1 MAFERKGVLGMG
13 RPTDDEG
20 KEEEPS
26 KGREPGEVEY
36 VDGDVAKAMAH
47 PLRVQILAALNKRV
61 MSPTMFSKEFKEK
74 LQNVS
79 YHFRILKEYGLIEEV
94 DSRPVRGAT
103 EHFYTATRRV
113 LFDGKA
119 WDSLPDSLKK
129 EVSAQA
135 FGDFLEAVSLAMD
148 GETFDGRNDR
158 VNVWM
163 QRRLDKQGWEEAVKA
178 HWVLIHAMEDV
189 FKRARLRLLKA
200 GEPEGGMLGTYGL
213 FLFESPPPPEED
225 EDEE

>member
-1 MAFERKGVLGMG
+1 MGGPKDDKDKGGEGRK
-13 RPTDDEG
+13 D
-20 KEEEPS
+20 
-26 KGREPGEVEY
+26 REPGEVEY
-36 VDGDVAKAMAH
+36 VDGEVAKAMAH
-47 PLRVQILAALNKRV
+47 PLRVRILAALNKRV

-79 YHFRILKEYGLIEEV
+79 YHFRVLAEYGLIEEV
-94 DSRPVRGAT
+94 GSRPVRGAT

-119 WDSLPDSLKK
+119 WDTLPDSLKK

-135 FGDFLEAVSLAMD
+135 FGDFLEAVRLAMH
-148 GETFDGRNDR
+148 EQTFDARNDR

-178 HWVLIHAMEDV
+178 HWVLIHAMEDI
-189 FKRARLRLLKA
+189 FKRAMLRLIEA
-200 GEPEGGMLGTYGL
+200 GEPEGGMPGTYGL